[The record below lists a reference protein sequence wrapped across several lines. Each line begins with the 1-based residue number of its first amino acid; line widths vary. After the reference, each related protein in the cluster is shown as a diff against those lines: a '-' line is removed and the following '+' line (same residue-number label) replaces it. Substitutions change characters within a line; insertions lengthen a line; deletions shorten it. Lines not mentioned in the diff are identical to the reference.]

1 MQIWA
6 GFFTVIAGAAA
17 TLLGLLFVAVSIN
30 ATAILNEAD
39 GNSRR
44 LAEQAFQN
52 YVAVLSV
59 SVLAVF
65 PSLTT
70 SQFGFVTLAVTAVSG
85 IWVLVRLYLA
95 FTQPYERSTRLQS
108 LRRQGISLI
117 GLSML
122 IFAEVRMTL
131 NRGDNRNLFAA
142 STIILLI
149 AATRGSWELLL
160 TIAGTQQPRTVG

>member
-1 MQIWA
+1 MQIWS
-6 GFFTVIAGAAA
+6 GFYTVIAGAAA

-30 ATAILNEAD
+30 ATAILNEAH

-59 SVLAVF
+59 SLLALF

-70 SQFGFVTLAVTAVSG
+70 SEFGFVTLSVTAISG

-95 FTQPYERSTRLQS
+95 FSQPYERSARLQS

-122 IFAEVRMTL
+122 IFAAVRTAL
-131 NRGDNRNLFAA
+131 NRGDNRNLLAA

-160 TIAGTQQPRTVG
+160 TMAGAKQPNTGD

>member
-1 MQIWA
+1 
-6 GFFTVIAGAAA
+6 
-17 TLLGLLFVAVSIN
+17 
-30 ATAILNEAD
+30 
-39 GNSRR
+39 
-44 LAEQAFQN
+44 
-52 YVAVLSV
+52 LSV
-59 SVLAVF
+59 SVLALF

-70 SQFGFVTLAVTAVSG
+70 SQFGFVTLAVTVVSG

-108 LRRQGISLI
+108 LRRQSISLI

-122 IFAEVRMTL
+122 IFAAVRMAL

-160 TIAGTQQPRTVG
+160 TIAGAKPPGTVG